1 MASWTS
7 RFLNKQNSS
16 FTLSYIIEGFTH
28 VNSCIF
34 CYTKRKR
41 KKIRIFN
48 CLSKIIFALGI
59 RPYSLRG
66 GGGGE
71 RGEGECLWC
80 LCEDYD
86 CVTVKI
92 YLIPQRV
99 WRILVI
105 VSYWLSIFYTIL
117 FILCWRRQITPPF
130 PLKTMCPNP
139 PPFQKKN
146 FPTTQPLPTGDNSW
160 MVP

>member
-7 RFLNKQNSS
+7 RSLNEQNSS
-16 FTLSYIIEGFTH
+16 FTLSCITEGFPH
-28 VNSCIF
+28 ANSCIF

-41 KKIRIFN
+41 KKIHIFN
-48 CLSKIIFALGI
+48 CLSKTIFALGI

-66 GGGGE
+66 GGGREE

-139 PPFQKKN
+139 PPLPKKK
-146 FPTTQPLPTGDNSW
+146 FSDHPTPPHRR
-160 MVP
+160 

>member
-7 RFLNKQNSS
+7 RFLNEQNSS

-66 GGGGE
+66 GGRGKGG
-71 RGEGECLWC
+71 GGVFVVFVWGLLW
-80 LCEDYD
+80 LCYSKNLPYPPKGLTYSCDPLLLAVDFLYYSLYTLLATTD
-86 CVTVKI
+86 HPS
-92 YLIPQRV
+92 IPPEKP
-99 WRILVI
+99 
-105 VSYWLSIFYTIL
+105 
-117 FILCWRRQITPPF
+117 CAPTPPL
-130 PLKTMCPNP
+130 PL
-139 PPFQKKN
+139 QKKKKKKSSDH
-146 FPTTQPLPTGDNSW
+146 PTPPHRR
-160 MVP
+160 

>member
-7 RFLNKQNSS
+7 RFLNEQNSS

-59 RPYSLRG
+59 RPYSLWGGGRGKRG
-66 GGGGE
+66 GGVFVVFVWG
-71 RGEGECLWC
+71 LW
-80 LCEDYD
+80 LCYSKNLPYPPKGLTYSCDPLLLAVDFLYYSLYTLLATTD
-86 CVTVKI
+86 HPS
-92 YLIPQRV
+92 IPPEKPCAQ
-99 WRILVI
+99 
-105 VSYWLSIFYTIL
+105 
-117 FILCWRRQITPPF
+117 
-130 PLKTMCPNP
+130 P
-139 PPFQKKN
+139 PPPKKKN
-146 FPTTQPLPTGDNSW
+146 PPTTQPLPTGDNSW